1 MTDSTRLD
9 WATDPEEV
17 RCLIGV
23 GSGKGGV
30 GKSTV
35 AVNLAVALSGM
46 GARTGLLDVDMY
58 GPSVPTM
65 MGVNNGRMKM
75 DSEERIL
82 PLENHG
88 VKLVSI
94 GFMVQDGDALIWR
107 GAILDKVVKDFIN
120 NVKWGGLDYLIVD
133 LPPGTGDVPLSLANA
148 ASLNGVVLVTTPQ
161 EVAIA
166 DVVRC
171 FALYQEIKVPV
182 LGLVE
187 NMSTLVCPHCQGQ
200 VELFT
205 PGGGRDLSQ
214 SLGIPLLG
222 QIPFDTVI
230 GLGGDMG
237 LPLLLAEPNSPS
249 SEVFRQIAR
258 RLMNSAACA

>member
-1 MTDSTRLD
+1 MTDSTGLD
-9 WATDPEEV
+9 READSQEV

-148 ASLNGVVLVTTPQ
+148 ASLNGVVLVTP
-161 EVAIA
+161 
-166 DVVRC
+166 
-171 FALYQEIKVPV
+171 LMLGQEINRV
-182 LGLVE
+182 
-187 NMSTLVCPHCQGQ
+187 
-200 VELFT
+200 
-205 PGGGRDLSQ
+205 R
-214 SLGIPLLG
+214 
-222 QIPFDTVI
+222 
-230 GLGGDMG
+230 
-237 LPLLLAEPNSPS
+237 
-249 SEVFRQIAR
+249 
-258 RLMNSAACA
+258 

>member
-1 MTDSTRLD
+1 MTNSTQ
-9 WATDPEEV
+9 EI

-35 AVNLAVALSGM
+35 AVNLAMALSES
-46 GARTGLLDVDMY
+46 GARTGLLDLDMY
-58 GPSVPTM
+58 GPSTPTM
-65 MGVNNGRMKM
+65 MGISGGRMKM
-75 DSEERIL
+75 DNEERIL

-107 GAILDKVVKDFIN
+107 GAILDKVVKDFVH
-120 NVKWGGLDYLIVD
+120 NVNWGGLDYLIVD
-133 LPPGTGDVPLSLANA
+133 LPPGTGDVPLSLADA

-171 FALYQEIKVPV
+171 FALYQEVQVPV

-187 NMSTLVCPHCQGQ
+187 NMSRLECPHCQGQ

-214 SLGIPLLG
+214 HLGIPLLG
-222 QIPFDTVI
+222 QIPFETAI

-237 LPLLLAEPNSPS
+237 LPLLVAEPNSPS
-249 SEVFRQIAR
+249 SAVFRQIAR
-258 RLMNSAACA
+258 GLLDSTQCA